1 MIAESAWPHDLLQN
15 MPSFHYATPERLS
28 GTFYEPSVLGL
39 YLVAAAGYFTVKL
52 FDPGWRGR
60 LAATVALALV
70 VVEFVANGSG
80 TALLGLVVLAV
91 IGASVGLVRQMRTA
105 RVTVRPWVIVGS
117 AAAFAIGLTQ
127 LPLLYK
133 LTVGTASGKSDS
145 LSFAARTASNLRA
158 WHIFLESCGLGVGLG
173 SNRPSSLFFLVL
185 SCLGVVGVGLIA
197 ALVFLALARGLKAH
211 SPATWGLAGVIVAAV
226 IAVPDLS
233 MPVIWIGLAAC
244 LFPDRRLGRSEPEG
258 PSASPLAEF
267 LPGAARQ

>member
-1 MIAESAWPHDLLQN
+1 

-39 YLVAAAGYFTVKL
+39 YLVAAAGYFTAKL
-52 FDPGWRGR
+52 FERGWRGR
-60 LAATVALALV
+60 LAAAAALALV
-70 VVEFVANGSG
+70 IVEFVANGSG
-80 TALLGLVVLAV
+80 TALLGLAVLAV
-91 IGASVGLVRQMRTA
+91 VGGSVGLVRQMRTV

-117 AAAFAIGLTQ
+117 AAALAIGLTQ
-127 LPLLYK
+127 LPLLYQ
-133 LTVGTASGKSDS
+133 LTVGTASNKSDS

-185 SCLGVVGVGLIA
+185 SCLGVVGVGLLA
-197 ALVFLALARGLKAH
+197 ALVFLAFARGLKAR
-211 SPATWGLAGVIVAAV
+211 SPAAWALAGVIVAAV

-244 LFPDRRLGRSEPEG
+244 LVPARRLRQSEPESL
-258 PSASPLAEF
+258 SASPLAEF
-267 LPGAARQ
+267 LPGPARQ